1 MAYQLAIDVGNTRT
15 KYGLFNDEVLEHS
28 VSVKNEDLQNNNALF
43 SEYSVEAIIVSS
55 VNDEALEK
63 LALDQFAVEVIYLS
77 KDLKLPYQLKYDS
90 PETLGKDRIAV
101 VAAAQKIFPNQN
113 VLTIDAGTCVTYD
126 FLTNESH
133 YLGGAI
139 SPGVQLRLR
148 AMNSYTSKLPLV
160 DWVSSEKPAYIGNTT
175 ISSMLS
181 GVVNGLI
188 GEMKAFVQD
197 YEKQCSDL
205 KIVITGGDANFFEK
219 ELKNGIFADQNLVLI
234 GLHEILK
241 FNRD

>member
-43 SEYSVEAIIVSS
+43 SEFNVEAIIVSS
-55 VNDEALEK
+55 VNDEAEAM
-63 LALDQFAVEVIYLS
+63 LALDQFNGEIIYLS
-77 KDLKLPYQLKYDS
+77 KDLKLPYELMYNS

-113 VLTIDAGTCVTYD
+113 VLAIDAGTCVTYD

-160 DWVSSEKPAYIGNTT
+160 DWVSSEKPSYIGNTT
-175 ISSMLS
+175 IASMLS

-188 GEMKAFVQD
+188 GEMKSFVQD
-197 YEKQCSDL
+197 YEKQYSDL
-205 KIVITGGDANFFEK
+205 KIVITGGDVNFFEK